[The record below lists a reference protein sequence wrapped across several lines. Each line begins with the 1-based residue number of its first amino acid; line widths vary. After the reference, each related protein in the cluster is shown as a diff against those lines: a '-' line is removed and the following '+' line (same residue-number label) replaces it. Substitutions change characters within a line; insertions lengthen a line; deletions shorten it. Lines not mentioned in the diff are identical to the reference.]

1 MKEGDQGE
9 LQDSSAAGEA
19 TSFKQL
25 QALLA
30 GPTGLE
36 IVELVDYSALQRQVL
51 RLTSQVLKK
60 PKLIFE
66 DKLIIEH
73 ALNLWVGCL
82 LHRSDLFH
90 EFVEP
95 MDPEVDTNEFVLSG
109 LLYCPYETVREE
121 FRQSLAALCCMA
133 PDRKHP
139 GQRTPLDFILKLLSV
154 NFSLISEYPCK
165 QYFELFRELLDKHFL
180 EEASSRQL
188 SPHEEGAGG
197 QVIDSEALLSTVIE
211 RIREENQ
218 QAQKARLEGQ
228 ASATSARDLKESTSL
243 FLGLI
248 SLAGKILDNC
258 QDHKSEAVGAS
269 ETSQSG
275 RQ

>member
-1 MKEGDQGE
+1 MAYAVPTSNNQSSGALGGLFSLKYLAFMLRLLRTFIMAAFSTNDTDAYQAATLARRSSSTREVDQGE
-9 LQDSSAAGEA
+9 LQGPAVAEEA

-82 LHRSDLFH
+82 LHRRDLFH

-95 MDPEVDTNEFVLSG
+95 MDPEIDTNEFVLSG
-109 LLYCPYETVREE
+109 LLYSPYETVREE
-121 FRQSLAALCCMA
+121 FRQSLAALCHMT
-133 PDRKHP
+133 PDRKHS
-139 GQRTPLDFILKLLSV
+139 GQITPLDFILKLLSV

-165 QYFELFRELLDKHFL
+165 QYFELFRELLDKHFQ
-180 EEASSRQL
+180 EDAENRQL
-188 SPHEEGAGG
+188 SP
-197 QVIDSEALLSTVIE
+197 D
-211 RIREENQ
+211 
-218 QAQKARLEGQ
+218 
-228 ASATSARDLKESTSL
+228 
-243 FLGLI
+243 
-248 SLAGKILDNC
+248 GKD
-258 QDHKSEAVGAS
+258 
-269 ETSQSG
+269 TG
-275 RQ
+275 R